1 MKMTISM
8 SSALSGQIHVPEFY
22 LFMVGYKLDN
32 LECLAIPGRRDWL
45 FHHKILIFG
54 VGMSVNHVL

>member
-32 LECLAIPGRRDWL
+32 LECLAIPGRRD
-45 FHHKILIFG
+45 
-54 VGMSVNHVL
+54 